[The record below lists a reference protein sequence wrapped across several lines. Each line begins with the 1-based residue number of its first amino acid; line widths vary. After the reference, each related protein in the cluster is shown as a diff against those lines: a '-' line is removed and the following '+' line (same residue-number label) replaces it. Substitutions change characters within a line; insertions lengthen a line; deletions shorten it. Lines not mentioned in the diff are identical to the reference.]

1 MGTDIGTTARAA
13 PGGRR
18 RRAGTLTSRVDAA
31 GSGTA
36 SEPSPPN
43 PVAARIRAQTPR
55 RCPGRPHFWEQRP
68 HRPAD
73 RPRDGVCPNG
83 ATPTRATW
91 DGESESRH
99 QESPWAPFAQKGRC
113 AEPRL
118 PAAVERRPLGRR
130 ERQAD
135 ESPARRSHP
144 GLGNI
149 CRQPMRI
156 GGNSLF
162 FLISHHPAA
171 CRIARSK
178 PPPGAR
184 TPLNTRREP
193 CTRNHRTGTCDNGT
207 APMCADNP

>member
-68 HRPAD
+68 HCPAG
-73 RPRDGVCPNG
+73 RPRDGVRPNG

-91 DGESESRH
+91 HGESESRH

-118 PAAVERRPLGRR
+118 PAAAERRPLGRR

-156 GGNSLF
+156 GGNSPF
-162 FLISHHPAA
+162 FLISHRPRRSPNRPVEIPARRTHA
-171 CRIARSK
+171 AQYAARAMHTQSSHRHMRQWDS
-178 PPPGAR
+178 ADV
-184 TPLNTRREP
+184 RR
-193 CTRNHRTGTCDNGT
+193 
-207 APMCADNP
+207 